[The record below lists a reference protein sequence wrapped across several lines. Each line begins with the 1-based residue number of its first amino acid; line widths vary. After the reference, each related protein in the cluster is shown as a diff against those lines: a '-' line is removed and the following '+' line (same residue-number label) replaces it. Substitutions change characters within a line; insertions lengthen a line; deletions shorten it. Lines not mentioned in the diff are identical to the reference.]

1 MKLKSFFVSEVTE
14 ADLRRERSKARE
26 LRRSQWWKNKRARGV
41 CYFCG
46 ERVPPAELTMEH
58 VVPLVRGGKSIKSNL
73 VPACKSCNTKKKYL
87 LPIEWEEYLDSIK
100 KTES

>member
-14 ADLRRERSKARE
+14 AELNRERGKARE
-26 LRRSQWWKNKRARGV
+26 LRKTQWWKNKRGRGV

-46 ERVPPAELTMEH
+46 EKVPPRELTMEH
-58 VVPLVRGGKSIKSNL
+58 VVPLVRGGKSVKSNL
-73 VPACKSCNTKKKYL
+73 VPACKSCNNNKKYL
-87 LPIEWEEYLDSIK
+87 LPIEWDEYLASIR